1 MSTNRLR
8 ARLRHFHFLRVAA
21 TADGW
26 QDKKMSKDESQKQS
40 QKQTQIQMQTQTRM
54 AAKLPQHRRR
64 SQ

>member
-40 QKQTQIQMQTQTRM
+40 QKTKM